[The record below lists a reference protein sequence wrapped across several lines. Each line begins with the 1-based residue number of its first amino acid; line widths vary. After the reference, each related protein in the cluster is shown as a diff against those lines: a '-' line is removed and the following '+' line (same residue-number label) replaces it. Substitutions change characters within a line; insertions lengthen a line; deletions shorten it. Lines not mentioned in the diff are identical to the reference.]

1 MYDCIVVKLG
11 AFQSYD
17 ALHQAFGQKLPVIW
31 DRRRVE
37 RRRTQR
43 PLDVPNRRRVSRRGP
58 HPVSWIALGFV
69 VVER

>member
-1 MYDCIVVKLG
+1 MYCIVVKLG

-17 ALHQAFGQKLPVIW
+17 LLHHAFGQKLPVIW

-37 RRRTQR
+37 RRRTMR

-58 HPVSWIALGFV
+58 PTVSWTALGFV